1 MDTPTTDS
9 VYTLADLESDKCGI
23 FSFLKGAQS
32 PQFAVFGHPIEHS
45 LSPVMQNAALEFL
58 GANSERF
65 KSSRYFAFDIPP
77 ERLSEALKAFFNL
90 NVLGINL
97 TIPHKV
103 LAMHLTESCEPLAES
118 AGACNTLK
126 KTASGWA
133 GYNTDIFGIQKA
145 VEKSFNKSFEG
156 SHIFLLG
163 AGGAA
168 RAIAVA
174 AENAK
179 CRKLSIANRS
189 KERLDELVKLLEPNF
204 KNISAFNSPGG
215 FFGLERIAESGTI
228 IINATKIGL
237 SPTDPPVLDFSETN
251 KNAVFFDTP
260 YRRHSQTNSVLLARK
275 CGLSAESGLP
285 MLAWQGARSLAIW
298 AESDELTEKFGDIMY
313 AALEKWT
320 SLL

>member
-58 GANSERF
+58 CANSERF

-145 VEKSFNKSFEG
+145 VE
-156 SHIFLLG
+156 
-163 AGGAA
+163 
-168 RAIAVA
+168 
-174 AENAK
+174 
-179 CRKLSIANRS
+179 NRS